1 MSQHHFTRTGS
12 ALLLTALIGSMSG
25 TFPALARPNR
35 NLPAPNRV
43 ALSPSVIPAGTT
55 IPVSYDKADKILLSK
70 TDVVPLTLIVN
81 SNLRDRNGSVI
92 IPAGSE
98 VSGKLTPVGQGVQFI
113 AEEVRIN
120 GNRSFPID
128 ATSRVVTRTETIRK
142 GASTQDILLG
152 TAAGAGAAALIAG
165 VTGDNRIEVL
175 DVLAG
180 AAVGTLAGWGLPTAG
195 VLGGSSTQLYAV
207 NPDRDLNLRLQSDL
221 SLSRNNG
228 RDRSVYNYR

>member
-43 ALSPSVIPAGTT
+43 AVSPSVIPAGTT

-81 SNLRDRNGSVI
+81 SNLRDRNGNVI

-128 ATSRVVTRTETIRK
+128 ATSQVVTRTETIRK

-195 VLGGSSTQLYAV
+195 VLGGSSNQLYAV